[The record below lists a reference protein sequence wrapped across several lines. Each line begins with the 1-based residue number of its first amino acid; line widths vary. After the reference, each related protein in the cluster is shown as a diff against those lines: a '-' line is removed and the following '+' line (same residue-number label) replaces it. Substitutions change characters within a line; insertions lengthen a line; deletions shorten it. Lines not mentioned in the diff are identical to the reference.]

1 MKKLYKA
8 PLEQVPTFAYQE
20 WQGDGT
26 ITHVA
31 DLDRD
36 RYYLVD
42 DGVPLPKSDHAEF
55 TAVELTTELAQ
66 RLRPLSFANVVNFIQ
81 SGEERIKAARAVIN
95 AERDQRLIAGLE
107 HDGNTYNSDDR
118 FLAVLHGMALG
129 FQTGTLIGQHDI
141 RTQDNRTVQL
151 DQAAINALTAAVEK
165 FRSDV
170 FTWSWAQ
177 KDALST

>member
-8 PLEQVPTFAYQE
+8 PIEQVPGFVYQD

-31 DLDRD
+31 DLDSD

-42 DGVPLPKSDHAEF
+42 DGVPLPQSDHAEF
-55 TAVELTTELAQ
+55 TVVVLTTELAQ
-66 RLRPLSFANVVNFIQ
+66 RLRPVSFANVISFIQ
-81 SGEERIKAARAVIN
+81 SDEERIKAARAVIN
-95 AERDQRLIAGLE
+95 AERDQRLAAGVQL
-107 HDGNTYNSDDR
+107 DGNTYNSDDR
-118 FLAVLHGMALG
+118 FLAVLHGMVLG
-129 FQTGTLIGQHDI
+129 FQAGTLTGKQDI

-151 DQAAINALTAAVEK
+151 DQPAISALTAAVEK

-177 KDALST
+177 KDALT

>member
-8 PLEQVPTFAYQE
+8 PLEQVPTFVYQD

-31 DLDRD
+31 DLESD

-42 DGVPLPKSDHAEF
+42 EGVPLPKSDHAEF
-55 TAVELTTELAQ
+55 TAVDITTELAQ
-66 RLRPLSFANVVNFIQ
+66 RLRPLSFASVVNFIQ
-81 SGEERIKAARAVIN
+81 SNEERIKAARVMIN
-95 AERDQRLIAGLE
+95 AERDQRLIAGVQL
-107 HDGNTYNSDDR
+107 DGNTYNSDDR
-118 FLAVLHGMALG
+118 FLAVLHGMVLG
-129 FQTGTLIGQHDI
+129 FQTGTLTGKQDI

-151 DQAAINALTAAVEK
+151 DQSAVSTLTAAVEK

-170 FTWSWAQ
+170 FAWSWAQ
-177 KDALST
+177 KDALT

>member
-8 PLEQVPTFAYQE
+8 PIEQVPTFVYQD

-31 DLDRD
+31 DFDND

-55 TAVELTTELAQ
+55 TPVDLTTDLAQ
-66 RLRPLSFANVVNFIQ
+66 RLRAVAFAGVVNFIQ
-81 SGEERIKAARAVIN
+81 SAEERIKAGRTVIN
-95 AERDQRLIAGLE
+95 AERDQRLTAGLQL
-107 HDGNTYNSDDR
+107 DGNTYNSDDR
-118 FLAVLHGMALG
+118 FLTVLHGMVLG
-129 FQTGTLIGQHDI
+129 FQAGTLTGKQDI

-151 DQAAINALTAAVEK
+151 DQSAIGALTAAVEK
-165 FRSDV
+165 YRSDV
-170 FTWSWAQ
+170 FAWSWAQ
-177 KDALST
+177 KDALT

>member
-8 PLEQVPTFAYQE
+8 PLAQVPTFVYQD

-31 DLDRD
+31 DLDSD

-42 DGVPLPKSDHAEF
+42 DGVPLPKSEHAEF
-55 TAVELTTELAQ
+55 TPVDITTELAQ
-66 RLRPLSFANVVNFIQ
+66 RLRPSSFADVVNFIQ
-81 SGEERIKAARAVIN
+81 SNEERIKAARAVIN
-95 AERDQRLIAGLE
+95 AERDQRLTAGLQL
-107 HDGNTYNSDDR
+107 DGNTYNSDDR

-129 FQTGTLIGQHDI
+129 FQAGTMTGKQDI

-151 DQAAINALTAAVEK
+151 DQSAVVTLTAAVEK

-170 FTWSWAQ
+170 FAWSWAQ
-177 KDALST
+177 KDALT